1 MYLQHFHATME
12 SMFYIKCRSAVT
24 GSPQITKTALSW
36 VGLGFVA
43 KVPWGEMGVGGAY
56 HSQAEKCFG
65 HCRFAK
71 SAARPESKILIAH
84 IFPNSSILLAWQCL
98 WNPKQFSLRCQV
110 STLRMA
116 QHGGCSWGLH
126 CWLDW
131 WDSCFIRL
139 IFLRNQINKGN
150 SFDKGNS
157 VCLPFGPMP
166 SFDKGNWKEA
176 WSFQAGHVAC
186 RHFSDAHVVQW
197 QVAQLSHKACWCS
210 DVLDSLFGFK
220 IAPTMLHRLDKFG
233 FIMIISN
240 CLVQCTPEYSFQCT
254 LLFNFTSQSAQQF
267 FQSPFHCGRIL

>member
-1 MYLQHFHATME
+1 M
-12 SMFYIKCRSAVT
+12 
-24 GSPQITKTALSW
+24 
-36 VGLGFVA
+36 
-43 KVPWGEMGVGGAY
+43 
-56 HSQAEKCFG
+56 
-65 HCRFAK
+65 
-71 SAARPESKILIAH
+71 
-84 IFPNSSILLAWQCL
+84 
-98 WNPKQFSLRCQV
+98 
-110 STLRMA
+110 
-116 QHGGCSWGLH
+116 
-126 CWLDW
+126 
-131 WDSCFIRL
+131 IRL

-157 VCLPFGPMP
+157 VCLPFGPMS

-220 IAPTMLHRLDKFG
+220 IAPTMLHRLDTFG